1 LAHLVGGFVNVVAEV
16 LSLDGQRVVRL
27 TDRVPIDSYEKDS
40 KAFAKRVKEHGADSL
55 IAEAIASVS
64 AL

>member
-1 LAHLVGGFVNVVAEV
+1 
-16 LSLDGQRVVRL
+16 VRL